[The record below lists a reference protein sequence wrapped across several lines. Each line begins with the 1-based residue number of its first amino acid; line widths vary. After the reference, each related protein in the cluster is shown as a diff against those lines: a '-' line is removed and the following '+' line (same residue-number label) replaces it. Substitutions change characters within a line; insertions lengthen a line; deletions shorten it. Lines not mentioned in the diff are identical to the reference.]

1 MSYHSDLDAAL
12 SAKLNAF
19 ATAQNIRV
27 AWPNVP
33 FTAGVSNFLRVN
45 LLPAGTVP
53 LGLDYDCTLDITG
66 IFQIDVMIRK
76 GTGST
81 QARALIDA
89 VLSEFRYGQTATNG
103 TLSVLCQSV
112 SVAPFLE
119 RDEFLAYP
127 VSVTYRGFVQNV

>member
-1 MSYHSDLDAAL
+1 MSYHSDLDEAL

-19 ATAQNIRV
+19 ASAQNIRV
-27 AWPNVP
+27 AWPNRQFV
-33 FTAGVSNFLRVN
+33 AGTDNFLRVN

-53 LGLDYDCTLDITG
+53 LGLAYDCTLDITG

-76 GTGST
+76 GTSSNE
-81 QARALIDA
+81 ARSLIDA
-89 VLSEFRYGQTATNG
+89 VLSAFRYGQTATSG
-103 TLSVLCQSV
+103 ALEVLCQSV

-127 VSVTYRGFVQNV
+127 VSVTYRAFAANG